1 MSRLSFFMDSILS
14 EKQALRATVRAR
26 MPRPGS
32 EEFVAASVA
41 AQQRLAESSLASRA
55 RVVGLYRALPSEV
68 GTAALAAALSA
79 AGKEVC
85 YPVVVPG
92 ARCLDFRRSSG
103 VFVAGSLGVEE
114 PTGSPVPLS
123 EVELLV
129 VPAVAMDAR
138 GFRLGRGRGH
148 YDATLAACA
157 AFAVALVFE
166 SQLVPSVPVGEHD
179 RPVGAICTEARL
191 LIV

>member
-1 MSRLSFFMDSILS
+1 MDAILS
-14 EKQALRATVRAR
+14 EKQALRAQVRAR

-41 AQQRLAESSLASRA
+41 AQERLGSSSLVSRA
-55 RVVGLYRALPSEV
+55 RVIGLYRALPSEV
-68 GTAALAAALSA
+68 GTAALAATLSA

-114 PTGSPVPLS
+114 PTGSPVPLGDL
-123 EVELLV
+123 ELIV
-129 VPAVAMDAR
+129 VPAVAVDER

-148 YDATLAACA
+148 YDATLAACR

-166 SQLVPSVPVGEHD
+166 SQLVPAVPVGEHD
-179 RPVGAICTEARL
+179 RPVGAVCTEARL
-191 LIV
+191 LVL